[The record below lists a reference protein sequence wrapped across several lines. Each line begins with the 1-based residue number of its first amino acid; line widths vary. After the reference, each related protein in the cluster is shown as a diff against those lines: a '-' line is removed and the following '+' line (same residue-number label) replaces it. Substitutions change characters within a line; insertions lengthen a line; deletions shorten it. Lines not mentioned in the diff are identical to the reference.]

1 MDTKNLNKVEYDVI
15 LKKLEDNCK
24 TYVGK
29 EIARNLTPYSDEE
42 KVRNVLNETNTA
54 LYFSHKIGSFP
65 INQFDDLSV
74 TIKQL
79 KSEVII
85 SSKQLLDMASV
96 LENAREL
103 KEYYSEITKE
113 LGQSEENSSN
123 SEEQNDSKSF
133 EKDNANISSL
143 DSYFANLYMNKDIE
157 NNIKQKIISPVEIAD
172 NASPKLASLRHNRK
186 NIESGIKN
194 KLNTLIHSNTYSK
207 YIMESVVTI
216 RNGRY
221 VIPVKYEY
229 QSFVKGFV
237 HDTSQSGATV
247 YIEPLQV
254 FELNNEINNLINE
267 ENKEIELIIQK
278 LSESLFPIAN
288 SLENDINLIGKFDF
302 ISSKVKLA
310 IEYDCTMPEICNY
323 VDLKNARHPLIDKEK
338 VVPISVNIGKNFNV
352 LVLTGPN
359 TGGKTVTLKT
369 IGLLCAMAQSGL
381 LIPASDGSKIKVF
394 DNIFADIGDEQSIE
408 ESLSTF
414 SAHITNIVQIL
425 NNFSK
430 DSLILVDELG
440 SGTDPIEGANLAISL
455 LEEFYEKGA
464 LVVAT
469 THYHEIK
476 NYCISHNGFENASA
490 EFDLK
495 TLSPTYHIL
504 LGVPGKSNAFEI
516 SKKLGIPDKIIDK
529 ASSMIEKND
538 VDIENLL
545 KQIYDT
551 KIEIEK
557 EKEETEKNLNQAEML
572 RKSLKKQNDEKLVNE
587 QKKIDEAKKEA
598 RQILLD
604 AKEQAN
610 ELISELKNKDDIKQ
624 ANKMRENLNKS
635 ISSIGVNELD
645 FSSLLQLNKKYDEN
659 SNVKNY
665 KKNVNS
671 NKKHSNT
678 SPKNNSVSGNVH
690 FENSNA
696 SSISYEINVI
706 GENVDSAI
714 EIIDK
719 YLDSAYVSGLHQVR
733 IIHGKGTGK
742 LREGI
747 HKYLKTNKYVES
759 FEIAPYGEGDFGAT
773 IVHLK

>member
-1 MDTKNLNKVEYDVI
+1 MNTKNLNKVEYDVI

-79 KSEVII
+79 KSEVTV

-103 KEYYSEITKE
+103 KEYYAEITKE

-572 RKSLKKQNDEKLVNE
+572 RKSLEKQNDEKLVNE

-610 ELISELKNKDDIKQ
+610 EMISELKNKDDIKQ

-635 ISSIGVNELD
+635 ISSIGGNELD
-645 FSSLLQLNKKYDEN
+645 FSSLLQLNQKYDEN
-659 SNVKNY
+659 SNVKND
-665 KKNVNS
+665 KKNVKS
-671 NKKHSNT
+671 NKKHINT

-719 YLDSAYVSGLHQVR
+719 YLDSSYVSGLHQVR

-747 HKYLKTNKYVES
+747 HKYLKTNKYVKS